1 MASTMRV
8 SQNATQTLDELQARL
23 FLLTRKRL
31 NKQDLLDI
39 VLEVGPDLERV
50 AAKVLGLKYPVS
62 KAAWN
67 RVRRRVFD
75 WGVET
80 REEDINRV
88 LYGWDR

>member
-1 MASTMRV
+1 MATTMRV
-8 SQNATQTLDELQARL
+8 SPNATHTLDELQARL

-31 NKQDLLDI
+31 SKQDLLDI

-62 KAAWN
+62 KVAWK
-67 RVRRRVFD
+67 RVRRRITD